1 MKYISNFW
9 VVLGLATALNG
20 TVSAQLEQK
29 NSSASWNK
37 VNDTTKIDLGF
48 QKLSKRDAVSSLAT
62 VKPGERLTFD
72 DAEAAGNQMDILLGL
87 TGGNNIRNIGSALY
101 VIDGIAGRDINLLN
115 ASEIESIT
123 ILKDVNALALY
134 GAQGRNGVIVITTKR
149 GQALKNQVNV
159 KVNQGIRSPKSYP
172 NYLGAAEYMELYNE
186 ARVNDGLAKTYD
198 SLSIVRTRSGLN
210 PYRYP
215 DVSFYNSDYLKP
227 FTTQTSVITEFSGGN
242 DDLRYYV
249 NLNYENNGTIEK
261 INPEVN
267 KGTNSYKVRGNLDFP
282 VNRWI
287 KSTVDIMAS
296 IISKKSPNT
305 SILSEATSFRPNL
318 YAPFLP
324 VSMIRDSLGTQLTSM
339 KTYMDGK
346 YILGGSGSYKSIVP
360 FGDIYGGGYVDHT
373 YRTTQVANSLEFD
386 LSKITKGL
394 SAKTYV
400 SLDYYDY
407 YTVSVTNDF
416 NFYEPKWQNKADE
429 LDVNKLLSYND
440 TWQSDSIATLTPLG
454 LPDKKGTIENV
465 ATKGFTMRT
474 GFYGL
479 INYARTFNTD
489 HSVNALLIAST
500 NSSKYSGVKQTY
512 VNSHAAFN
520 LDYNFKSKYY
530 LNFNST
536 YTYSTKL
543 APGNRGKWAPTAGL
557 AYVISEED
565 FMKDISAI
573 DYLKL
578 RGSWGILNTD
588 VDIPTYFMYQD
599 VYDIETAGSYT
610 WNDGGTPSLK
620 RTMIRNGR
628 NYGLTFEQR
637 EDITAGFEALMF
649 KSLTIEMNYFRTDR
663 SGFVSQ
669 EAIYYPSFYADFAP
683 YINSERNRYQGVELG
698 LNFSKKMGDW
708 RMDIGGNLVYSTSEI
723 MEANQ
728 LDPEYDYQNLIG
740 QPLGRIVGLQ
750 SLGFYTKD
758 DFNSNGTLKAGLPVP
773 QFGKVQPGDLKYLD
787 KNGDNFI
794 DTKDNH
800 TIGNNAFPYSFT
812 LNVLL
817 KYKGFSL
824 FVLGRG
830 QTGAETTKSSSYYW
844 VKANDKYSELVR
856 GRWTEATAAT
866 ATYPRLTT
874 GSGTNNYRTSTFWM
888 YDKSYF
894 DIRRVQLT
902 YEFGDQACKSI
913 GMKDLSVNIAG
924 SDLLTFA
931 PNKDILELNVGG
943 NPKFR
948 NVTLGLKFTL

>member
-20 TVSAQLEQK
+20 TLSAQSGQE
-29 NSSASWNK
+29 NSAASWSK
-37 VNDTTKIDLGF
+37 LNDTTKIDLGF

-72 DAEAAGNQMDILLGL
+72 DAESAGNQMDILLGL
-87 TGGNNIRNIGSALY
+87 TAGNNIRNIGSAMY

-115 ASEIESIT
+115 ANEIESIT
-123 ILKDVNALALY
+123 VLKDVNALALY
-134 GAQGRNGVIVITTKR
+134 GAQGRNGVIVVTTKR
-149 GQALKNQVNV
+149 GVASDNQIKV
-159 KVNQGIRSPKSYP
+159 KVNQGIRSPKAYP

-186 ARVNDGLAKTYD
+186 ARVNDGLATIYD
-198 SLSIVRTRSGLN
+198 SLSIANTRSGLN

-227 FTTQTSVITEFSGGN
+227 FATNTAVTTEFSGGN
-242 DDLRYYV
+242 KDLRYYV
-249 NLNYENNGTIEK
+249 NLNYENTGTIEK

-267 KGTNSYKVRGNLDFP
+267 KGTHAYKVRGNLDFP

-287 KSTVDIMAS
+287 TSTVDIMAN
-296 IISKKSPNT
+296 IISKKSPHT

-324 VSMIRDSLGTQLTSM
+324 VSLVRDSLATQLSSM

-346 YILGGSGSYKSIVP
+346 YILGGSGSYKSDVP
-360 FGDIYGGGYVDHT
+360 FGEIYGGGYVEHT
-373 YRTTQVANSLEFD
+373 YKSTQVANSLEFD

-407 YTVSVTNDF
+407 YTVSITNDF
-416 NFYEPKWQNKADE
+416 NFYEPA
-429 LDVNKLLSYND
+429 
-440 TWQSDSIATLTPLG
+440 WQSDSIATLTPLG
-454 LPDKKGTIENV
+454 KPDKKGTIENV
-465 ATKGFTMRT
+465 STKGFTMRT

-479 INYARTFNTD
+479 LNYARTFNLD
-489 HSVNALLIAST
+489 HAVNAMLIAST
-500 NSSKYSGVKQTY
+500 NSSKYSGVKQTDA
-512 VNSHAAFN
+512 NSHAAFN

-530 LNFNST
+530 ANFNST

-565 FMKDISAI
+565 FMKELSAI

-578 RGSWGILNTD
+578 RGSWGVMNTD

-610 WNDGGTPSLK
+610 WNDGATPSLK

-637 EDITAGFEALMF
+637 EDLTAGFEALMF
-649 KSLTIEMNYFRTDR
+649 KSLALEMNYFRTDR

-669 EAIYYPSFYADFAP
+669 EAVYYPSFYADFAP

-698 LNFSKKMGDW
+698 LNYSKQVGDW
-708 RMDIGGNLVYSTSEI
+708 RVDVGGNLVYSTSEI

-728 LDPEYDYQNLIG
+728 LDPEYDYQNLVG
-740 QPLGRIVGLQ
+740 QPLGRIVGLHAD
-750 SLGFYTKD
+750 GFYSKD
-758 DFNSNGTLKAGLPVP
+758 DFNPNGTLKTGLPVP
-773 QFGKVQPGDLKYLD
+773 QFGKVQPGDIKYLD

-800 TIGNNAFPYSFT
+800 TIGNNAFPYSFAF
-812 LNVLL
+812 NVLL
-817 KYKGFSL
+817 NYKGFSL
-824 FVLGRG
+824 YVLAKG

-844 VKANDKYSELVR
+844 VKANDKYSEVVR
-856 GRWTEATAAT
+856 DRWTEATAAT

-874 GSGTNNYRTSTFWM
+874 GSGTNNYRTSTFWL

-902 YEFGDQACKSI
+902 YEFDERVCKSI

-931 PNKDILELNVGG
+931 PNKDVLELNVGG

>member
-1 MKYISNFW
+1 
-9 VVLGLATALNG
+9 
-20 TVSAQLEQK
+20 
-29 NSSASWNK
+29 
-37 VNDTTKIDLGF
+37 
-48 QKLSKRDAVSSLAT
+48 
-62 VKPGERLTFD
+62 LTFD
-72 DAEAAGNQMDILLGL
+72 DAELAGNQLDMLLGF
-87 TGGNNIRNIGSALY
+87 TAGSNIRNLGSAMY

-115 ASEIESIT
+115 ANEIESIT
-123 ILKDVNALALY
+123 VLKDVNAVALY
-134 GAQGRNGVIVITTKR
+134 GAQGSNGVIVVTTKR
-149 GQALKNQVNV
+149 GVSNKEQIKV

-172 NYLGAAEYMELYNE
+172 NYLGAGEYMELYNE
-186 ARVNDGLAKTYD
+186 ARINDGLASIYD
-198 SLSIVRTRSGLN
+198 SASIAHTKSGLN

-227 FTTQTSVITEFSGGN
+227 FATQTAVTTEFSGGN
-242 DDLRYYV
+242 SDLRYYV
-249 NLNYENNGTIEK
+249 NLTYANTGTIEK

-267 KGTNSYKVRGNLDFP
+267 KGTHSYKVRGNLDFP

-296 IISKKSPNT
+296 IISKKSPHA
-305 SILSEATSFRPNL
+305 SILTEATTFRPNL

-324 VSMIRDSLGTQLTSM
+324 VSLVRDSLATQLSSM
-339 KTYMDGK
+339 KTYMDGR

-373 YRTTQVANSLEFD
+373 FRSTQVANSLEFD

-407 YTVSVTNDF
+407 YTVSITNDY
-416 NFYEPKWQNKADE
+416 NFYEPKWQNKIDAQ
-429 LDVNKLLSYND
+429 DVNDLLSYND
-440 TWQSDSIATLTPLG
+440 TWQADSIASLTPLG

-465 ATKGFTMRT
+465 STRGFTMRT

-479 INYARTFNTD
+479 INYSRLFNGD
-489 HSVNALLIAST
+489 HAVNAVAIAST
-500 NSSKYSGVKQTY
+500 NSTKLSGVKQTD
-512 VNSHAAFN
+512 VNSHAAFSF
-520 LDYNFKSKYY
+520 DYNFRSKYY

-536 YTYSTKL
+536 YTYSNKL
-543 APGNRGKWAPTAGL
+543 APGNRGKWAPTAGV

-565 FMKDISAI
+565 FMQDLTAI

-578 RGSWGILNTD
+578 RGSWGKLN
-588 VDIPTYFMYQD
+588 VDISNPDTEKNSYFMYQD

-628 NYGLTFEQR
+628 NLGLTFEER
-637 EDITAGFEALMF
+637 EDITAGFET
-649 KSLTIEMNYFRTDR
+649 SLFNSLAVEMNFFRTDR

-669 EAIYYPSFYADFAP
+669 EAVYYPSFYGDFAP
-683 YINSERNRYQGVELG
+683 YINSERNRYQGYELG
-698 LNFSKKMGDW
+698 LNYSKKIGKFCVN
-708 RMDIGGNLVYSTSEI
+708 IGGNMVYSTSEI
-723 MEANQ
+723 VEANQ
-728 LDPEYDYQNLIG
+728 LDPEYDYQNLVG
-740 QPLGRIVGLQ
+740 QPLGRIVGLKAD
-750 SLGFYTKD
+750 GFYTKN
-758 DFNSNGTLKAGLPVP
+758 DFNLNGTLIEGLAVP
-773 QFGKVQPGDLKYLD
+773 QFGKVQPGDIKYLD
-787 KNGDNFI
+787 KNGDKFI

-800 TIGNNAFPYSFT
+800 TIGNNAFPYSFAF
-812 LNVLL
+812 NVLL
-817 KYKGFSL
+817 QYKGFSL
-824 FVLGRG
+824 FVLTKG

-844 VKANDKYSELVR
+844 VKGNDKYSEVVR

-866 ATYPRLTT
+866 ANYPRLTT
-874 GSGTNNYRTSTFWM
+874 GSGTNNYRTSTFWL

-894 DIRRVQLT
+894 DLRRVQLT
-902 YEFGDQACKSI
+902 YEFSDKVCKNI
-913 GMKDLSVNIAG
+913 GMSDLSVNIAG

-931 PNKDILELNVGG
+931 PNKEVLELNVGG